1 MQDSAEVHA
10 GHLGLW
16 EGMEGGRPP
25 FKGEGGVGLDRVK
38 GMRKEVMCRAL
49 HSKTREKAD

>member
-16 EGMEGGRPP
+16 EEMEGGRPP

-38 GMRKEVMCRAL
+38 GMRKEVMCGAL

>member
-16 EGMEGGRPP
+16 EGMERGRPF
-25 FKGEGGVGLDRVK
+25 FKGEGGVGLDRIR
-38 GMRKEVMCRAL
+38 GMRKEVMYGAL
-49 HSKTREKAD
+49 HHKIREKAD